1 MEYFNPH
8 SNKWLQNK
16 FEIYKDLRKQD
27 TAYFSEKYQMHI
39 LTRYAD
45 VAFALNNPDIFSS
58 AKGNLIVESPFRFG
72 MTLGASDKPR
82 HDFYKDI
89 VKNAYSKDNIT
100 SVVTEFKSYAREL
113 LADHNIDLSDVIDYL
128 SARVSTEIIGL
139 PCSKQEVTNLIVDI
153 QRKASPCVAVNVDNN
168 SWDTMHESYLKKF
181 IFVDKAT
188 ATQPGIYKE
197 FMTYWNTST
206 EDFRNVGFSLF
217 TGPMISGA
225 SSMSGAL
232 QFLTLDLYTN
242 GLIDTLLADRSLI
255 PNAVN
260 EALRYRASTGRF
272 SRTVTT
278 DITMHG
284 VSLKPGD
291 RVAVCLESANR
302 DPEKFD
308 NPDTFDLQRST
319 SGHLGF
325 GHGVHACIAMA
336 VSKAIMTAYLEVL
349 LDFGKYQ
356 VTTSSSDYQYV
367 MTASGNDDM
376 ISNLIIKK
384 V

>member
-8 SNKWLQNK
+8 SNEWLQNK
-16 FEIYKDLRKQD
+16 FEIYKNLRKQD

-45 VAFALNNPDIFSS
+45 VAFALANPDIFSS

-82 HDFYKDI
+82 HDFYKNI
-89 VKNAYSKDNIT
+89 AKNAYSKDNIN
-100 SVVTEFKSYAREL
+100 SVVSEFKSYAREL
-113 LADHNIDLSDVIDYL
+113 LVGHSVNLSDVIDHL
-128 SARVSTEIIGL
+128 SARVSAEIIGL
-139 PCSKQEVTNLIVDI
+139 PCNKQEVTDLIVDI
-153 QRKASPCVAVNVDNN
+153 QRRSSTCVSTNIDDT
-168 SWDTMHESYLKKF
+168 SWNTMHELYLKKF
-181 IFVDKAT
+181 IFGNT
-188 ATQPGIYKE
+188 TITTQPGIYKE
-197 FMTYWNTST
+197 FMNYWNTST
-206 EDFRNVGFSLF
+206 EDFKNVGFSLF

-232 QFLTLDLYTN
+232 QFLTLDLYNN

-278 DITMHG
+278 EITMHG

-291 RVAVCLESANR
+291 KVAVCLESANR
-302 DPEKFD
+302 DPEKFN
-308 NPDTFDLQRST
+308 NPDTFDLHRT
-319 SGHLGF
+319 TNGHLGF

-336 VSKAIMTAYLEVL
+336 VSKAVMTAYLEVL

-356 VTTSSSDYQYV
+356 AVTDPTDYQYV
-367 MTASGNDDM
+367 MTASGNNDM
-376 ISNLIIKK
+376 ISNLIIEK